1 MRVFRWK
8 SDFQKGDF
16 AVVLLLAVLPSVVLI
31 AYTYRKDTIEK
42 EPFSLLCTLFVG
54 GALTVISAIIL
65 GAALEAVGEELIERD
80 TMTWF
85 IADNF
90 IMTALVE
97 EGGKYF
103 VLKRK
108 TWRSPEFNYIFDGIV
123 YAVIVSLG
131 FATIENILYL
141 LDGDL
146 STAILRAVLSVPGH
160 AVDGVF
166 MGSFYGLAKRFEC
179 AGQRGKCRA
188 NLRHALW
195 VPVLI
200 HGFYDFC
207 LSTEDELFIC
217 VFFVFEIIITVLAF
231 RRVRK
236 FSREDAPV
244 TQ

>member
-1 MRVFRWK
+1 M
-8 SDFQKGDF
+8 
-16 AVVLLLAVLPSVVLI
+16 LLPLLAVLPSVVLI
-31 AYTYRKDTIEK
+31 AYTYSKDTVEK
-42 EPFSLLCTLFVG
+42 EPLSLLVRLFCG
-54 GALTVISAIIL
+54 GALTVISAIVL
-65 GAALEAVGEELIERD
+65 GAVLEALFEEIIEPDTLAWLIV
-80 TMTWF
+80 
-85 IADNF
+85 DNF

-103 VLKRK
+103 VLKRL
-108 TWRSPEFNYIFDGIV
+108 TWRSREFDYVFDGIV

-146 STAILRAVLSVPGH
+146 STAIMRAVFSVPGH
-160 AVDGVF
+160 AIDGVF
-166 MGSFYGLAKRFEC
+166 MGSFYGLAKRFEST
-179 AGQRGKCRA
+179 GHPWKCRA

-207 LSTEDELFIC
+207 LSAEDDFLIG
-217 VFFVFEIIITVLAF
+217 VFLVFEVVITFLAF

-236 FSREDAPV
+236 FSRDYAPV
-244 TQ
+244 TESVE

>member
-1 MRVFRWK
+1 M
-8 SDFQKGDF
+8 
-16 AVVLLLAVLPSVVLI
+16 LLPLLAVLPSAVLL

-42 EPFSLLCTLFVG
+42 EPLSLLCALFIG
-54 GALTVISAIIL
+54 GALTVVSAVVL
-65 GAALEAVGEELIERD
+65 GAVLEAVFEELIEPD
-80 TMTWF
+80 TTAWLVV
-85 IADNF
+85 DNF

-108 TWRSPEFNYIFDGIV
+108 TWHSPEFNYIFDGIV
-123 YAVIVSLG
+123 YAVVVSLG

-146 STAILRAVLSVPGH
+146 STAVMRAVFSVPGH
-160 AVDGVF
+160 AIDGVF

-179 AGQRGKCRA
+179 TGKRGRCRA
-188 NLRHALW
+188 SLRRALW

-207 LSTEDELFIC
+207 LSTEDEAFIG
-217 VFFVFEIIITVLAF
+217 VFLVFEVVITVLAF